1 MAKYKIRRIADK
13 KTVIAQ
19 AGINEMTDIISTKD
33 PFGSLNPFIGKAIDP
48 EAIVR
53 GTAGLDYVK
62 DEKGNVA
69 RESVNPEYGMFHG
82 APGAGMPIEFS
93 MTAQDMDY
101 LNKHPGEKRK
111 FDTDKVKKFLEKT
124 QKSQLN
130 QIIPKLESLYAI
142 YRSAPYGLSLD
153 KLKEEARMIKQLS
166 PMDRSFLMT
175 KPYWP
180 LIKDIVK

>member
-19 AGINEMTDIISTKD
+19 AGINEMTDIKDTKD
-33 PFGSLNPFIGKAIDP
+33 THSSNPFVDMAIDP

-53 GTAGLDYVK
+53 GTAGLGLV
-62 DEKGNVA
+62 EG

-82 APGAGMPIEFS
+82 APGEGMPLEFK
-93 MTAQDMDY
+93 MTAEEMNFLNRNPGLKLDY
-101 LNKHPGEKRK
+101 EQ
-111 FDTDKVKKFLEKT
+111 KKLERLLKDT

-130 QIIPKLESLYAI
+130 QVIPKLESLYAI
-142 YRSAPYGLSLD
+142 YRSAPFGLALD
-153 KLKEEARMIKQLS
+153 KLKQEARMIRQLS

-175 KPYWP
+175 KPYWN

>member
-1 MAKYKIRRIADK
+1 MSKYKIRRIANN

-19 AGINEMTDIISTKD
+19 SGINEMTDIVSTKD
-33 PFGSLNPFIGKAIDP
+33 VHSANPFVDKAIDP
-48 EAIVR
+48 ESIIK
-53 GTAGLDYVK
+53 GTAGLDFVF
-62 DEKGNVA
+62 G

-82 APGAGMPIEFS
+82 APGEGMPREFK
-93 MTAQDMDY
+93 MTGEEMDF
-101 LNKHPGEKRK
+101 LNKNPKLKRDYETK
-111 FDTDKVKKFLEKT
+111 KVREFLEKEK
-124 QKSQLN
+124 KSQLN

-153 KLKEEARMIKQLS
+153 KLKQEARMIRQLS
-166 PMDRSFLMT
+166 PMDNQYLMT